1 MRKLSGRRTAGAAAT
16 TLTACSLFAAATL
29 PAAAMTVT
37 FIRHAESQGNASG
50 YIDTSTPGPHLTNDQ
65 VNQNGG
71 ATGEQQAQAW
81 ADAQCPSNP
90 CTKYDAI
97 YASTMVRTQET
108 AAPFAAKRGL
118 PVTILGAFDPAHPQR
133 NSGVQE
139 IGAGIFEGLPESAGI
154 GRIGYI
160 LAPLAW
166 TLGLQFVS
174 VPGGE
179 SGLEFNERVT
189 NALADVESGTKDT
202 NGDGKEDAAVFS
214 HGATI
219 MFWTMM
225 NVDNPNLLLILQH
238 PLSNT
243 DTVVVEKNADG
254 SWTLKEWA
262 GQAVGP
268 ANYPTQMFVNVRNL
282 IVAPQKAIYDMRIP
296 VLSLNPQDIVTTGAQ
311 GVQDVAQAGVK
322 FVKDS
327 ITDTVNAITGIP
339 GSLGKPTS
347 QVSKLSTQG
356 TAADSGAAA
365 ANDLA
370 EGAKSAVENVT
381 KDAKSTVE
389 NVTDGTKSA
398 VEAVTKDAKSTV
410 EKLTEPVQGKIT
422 AARTTNGATKLTD
435 GNKAEPGKALSAVR
449 DRVNRAA
456 DDVRA
461 GVESSVK
468 QAGETVKKLTGAEK
482 DNDNSAAKQKAAS
495 KDAA

>member
-1 MRKLSGRRTAGAAAT
+1 MQRPTRRRAAGAAAT

-71 ATGEQQAQAW
+71 VTGQQQALDW
-81 ADAQCPSNP
+81 ANAQCPTAQ
-90 CTKYDAI
+90 CTKYDAL
-97 YASTMVRTQET
+97 YASTMIRTQET

-118 PVTILGAFDPAHPQR
+118 PVTILGAFDPDNPQR

-139 IGAGIFEGLPESAGI
+139 ISAGIFEGVPEGDGI

-166 TLGLQFVS
+166 TMGLQFVS

-179 SGLEFNERVT
+179 NGLEFNERVT
-189 NALADVESGTKDT
+189 NALADVESGTTDT
-202 NGDGKEDAAVFS
+202 NGDGEIDAAVFS

-219 MFWTMM
+219 MMWTMM
-225 NVDNPNLLLILQH
+225 NVDNPNLMLFAQH
-238 PLSNT
+238 QLNNT

-262 GQAVGP
+262 GEEVGA
-268 ANYPTQMFVNVRNL
+268 ANYPTQMFVNVRDL
-282 IVAPQKAIYDMRIP
+282 IVAPQKAVYNMRIP
-296 VLSLNPQDIVTTGAQ
+296 VLSLDAEGIVTTGAQ

-322 FVKDS
+322 FVTDS
-327 ITDTVNAITGIP
+327 VTDTVNAITGIP
-339 GSLGKPTS
+339 GSIGQSTS
-347 QVSKLSTQG
+347 QVSKLSTQKTVNASSAPAVAELADDTKAEVE
-356 TAADSGAAA
+356 TAADSVKA
-365 ANDLA
+365 
-370 EGAKSAVENVT
+370 T
-381 KDAKSTVE
+381 
-389 NVTDGTKSA
+389 
-398 VEAVTKDAKSTV
+398 
-410 EKLTEPVQGKIT
+410 IT
-422 AARTTNGATKLTD
+422 TARTTNGATKLTD
-435 GNKAEPGKALSAVR
+435 GNKAEPGKAVSAVR

-456 DDVRA
+456 NDVR
-461 GVESSVK
+461 GEVESSAR
-468 QAGETVKKLTGAEK
+468 QARETVKKLT
-482 DNDNSAAKQKAAS
+482 SAAKAGKADKSDDSKPKQKA

>member
-1 MRKLSGRRTAGAAAT
+1 MQRLNRRRAAGAAAT

-29 PAAAMTVT
+29 PASALTVT

-71 ATGEQQAQAW
+71 ATGEEQAQAW
-81 ADAQCPSNP
+81 ADAHSA
-90 CTKYDAI
+90 TAFDAL
-97 YASTMVRTQET
+97 YASTMIRTQET
-108 AAPFAAKRGL
+108 AAPFAEKSGL

-139 IGAGIFEGLPESAGI
+139 ISAGIFEGLAESEGI

-166 TLGLQFVS
+166 TMGLQFIP

-179 SGLEFNERVT
+179 TGLEFNERVT
-189 NALADVESGTKDT
+189 NALEDVESDTTDT
-202 NGDGKEDAAVFS
+202 NGDGKIDAAVFS

-219 MFWTMM
+219 MMWTMM
-225 NVDNPNLLLILQH
+225 NVDNPNLLLIVQH
-238 PLSNT
+238 PLNNT

-262 GQAVGP
+262 GEEVGA
-268 ANYPTQMFVNVRNL
+268 ANYPTQMFVNFRDL
-282 IVAPQKAIYDMRIP
+282 IVAPQKAVYNMRIP
-296 VLSLNPQDIVTTGAQ
+296 VLSLDAQGIVTTGAQ
-311 GVQDVAQAGVK
+311 GVQDVAEAGVK

-339 GSLGKPTS
+339 GSLGQSTS
-347 QVSKLSTQG
+347 QVSKVNTLNVV
-356 TAADSGAAA
+356 ADSGTPAAG
-365 ANDLA
+365 DLA
-370 EGAKSAVENVT
+370 EKAKAAVENVAE
-381 KDAKSTVE
+381 DAT
-389 NVTDGTKSA
+389 SA
-398 VEAVTKDAKSTV
+398 VEKV
-410 EKLTEPVQGKIT
+410 TEPVQAKIT
-422 AARTTNGATKLTD
+422 AARTANGATKLTD
-435 GNKAEPGKALSAVR
+435 GNKAEPGKAVSAVR
-449 DRVNRAA
+449 DRVNQAA
-456 DDVRA
+456 DDVRS

-468 QAGETVKKLTGAEK
+468 QARDTVKKLAGADK
-482 DNDNSAAKQKAAS
+482 ANNAAKDNSAGKPKAAS